1 MTLEELKKL
10 IAEKA
15 KRMAEREPEKQRIL
29 ARTDPA
35 QVGDVYILLFQDDI
49 YVEWVVVRPHP
60 DDNEYLLIVPIDDF
74 PFMGMCDIRLFGY
87 EDTDAMVAR
96 CNHSHWIPRSWLSGG
111 KRVEELPSE
120 FVKKIRQTLAKM
132 ARLLELDPLT
142 EDDVTDDP
150 DYMDWE
156 DDLEQHFRD
165 ICEDRNEMK

>member
-1 MTLEELKKL
+1 
-10 IAEKA
+10 
-15 KRMAEREPEKQRIL
+15 
-29 ARTDPA
+29 
-35 QVGDVYILLFQDDI
+35 
-49 YVEWVVVRPHP
+49 
-60 DDNEYLLIVPIDDF
+60 
-74 PFMGMCDIRLFGY
+74 MGMCDIRLFGY